1 VDKPRVTVSL
11 VPVPWLAKRIEFW
24 DDDILVNRH
33 LREGQLDP
41 IGRSYRTKLAQRL
54 QRRPE
59 GWHLST
65 FRLFTGECL
74 KIQHS

>member
-1 VDKPRVTVSL
+1 VTVSL
-11 VPVPWLAKRIEFW
+11 VPVAWLAKRIEFW

-41 IGRSYRTKLAQRL
+41 IWAQYRTKLAQRL
-54 QRRPE
+54 QPMRRPE

-65 FRLFTGECL
+65 FRLFTGGCL